1 MRSSDC
7 PVDAA
12 LHMQEIRGD
21 KVSTGKPWKVHTQQR
36 MDDTW
41 MFWIIA
47 PNNATVAKSCR
58 RYTTERG
65 AIRGAVKMLG
75 ANEVEVVTR

>member
-1 MRSSDC
+1 MS
-7 PVDAA
+7 AN
-12 LHMQEIRGD
+12 
-21 KVSTGKPWKVHTQQR
+21 KPWKVHTQQR
-36 MDDTW
+36 IDGTW

-65 AIRGAVKMLG
+65 AIGGAGKMLDAWRTNG
-75 ANEVEVVTR
+75 VEVGR